1 MEMARRTKSPLDSLV
16 DSEAVRNAARA
27 LLAAVHEEATARAL
41 TPKQYARALR
51 TLERQRGRPLMLP
64 LLAGGF
70 GQGARV
76 QLADGT
82 TKLDFIGGIGVYG
95 FGHGD
100 ADLREHAVVAAAS
113 DVLMQ
118 GHLLPGPEY
127 TRLSQALLRHAGPK
141 LAHAWLSC
149 SGAMANENALK
160 MIYQRRSPADYVV
173 VFDGAFH
180 GRSLAMAELTDRPA
194 YRIGLPTH
202 GKVLHVPFY
211 DPARPD
217 STERSLAALDAH
229 LARYPG
235 QIATLCFELVQGEGG
250 FNTAPREFFAALM
263 ERCREAGVA
272 VWVDEVQTF
281 ARTGELF
288 AFHTLGLEQY
298 VDVATVAKVL
308 QGAATLFS
316 KAYAPQ
322 PGLVSGTFAGNTVG
336 MAVGA
341 RIIERLESEGYLGSE
356 GRVAVLGRRIEKR
369 FESLAKRVPGA
380 ITGRTGI
387 GAMQAFVAW
396 DGSPAVTK
404 AVLRACFDEGLI
416 LLDTGSRPVRI
427 RMLPPVN
434 TTDEELEAAF
444 TALEK
449 ALRRIDEERAR
460 PC

>member
-1 MEMARRTKSPLDSLV
+1 MARKAKSPLESLV
-16 DSEAVRNAARA
+16 ASEAVRNAARA
-27 LLAAVHEEATARAL
+27 LLAAVREEAPLRVL
-41 TPKQYARALR
+41 SPKQYARALR
-51 TLERQRGRPLMLP
+51 TLERQRGRPLLFP

-82 TKLDFIGGIGVYG
+82 TKLDFIGGIGVYA

-127 TRLSQALLRHAGPK
+127 TRLSQALLRHAGPR
-141 LAHAWLSC
+141 LAHVWLSC

-160 MIYQRRSPADYVV
+160 MIFQARSPADQVV
-173 VFDGAFH
+173 VFEGAFH

-194 YRIGLPTH
+194 YRVGLPTH
-202 GKVLHVPFY
+202 GKVLHIPFY
-211 DPARPD
+211 DPERPD

-229 LARYPG
+229 FARYPG
-235 QIATLCFELVQGEGG
+235 RIATLCFELVQGEGG

-263 ERCREAGVA
+263 ERCRAAGVV

-288 AFHTLGLEQY
+288 AFRTLGLEEY
-298 VDVATVAKVL
+298 VDVVTVAKVL
-308 QGAATLFS
+308 QGAATLFTRQL
-316 KAYAPQ
+316 APQ

-341 RIIERLESEGYLGSE
+341 RIIERLESEGYLGAE
-356 GRVAVLGRRIEKR
+356 GRVAVLGRRLEKR
-369 FESLAKRVPGA
+369 FESLARRLPGA

-387 GAMQAFVAW
+387 GAMQAFVPW
-396 DGSPAVTK
+396 DGTPATAK
-404 AVLRACFDEGLI
+404 TVLRACFEEGLI
-416 LLDTGSRPVRI
+416 LLDTGSRPVRV

-434 TTDEELEAAF
+434 ATDEELEAAF

-449 ALRRIDEERAR
+449 ALGRVAEERAR
-460 PC
+460 SC